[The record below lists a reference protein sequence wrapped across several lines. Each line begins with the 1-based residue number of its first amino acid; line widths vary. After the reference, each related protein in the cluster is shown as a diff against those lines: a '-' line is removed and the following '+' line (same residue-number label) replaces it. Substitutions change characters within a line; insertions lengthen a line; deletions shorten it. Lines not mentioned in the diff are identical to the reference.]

1 MAIHANRGVIRI
13 TSHAGVKCIGIRLV
27 RVRRI
32 SCMAGT
38 DTGEHR
44 IGGRADMAISTHR
57 AIVRNP
63 EGGMVEYHPE
73 PCGSHVSSVAA
84 NASRRV

>member
-13 TSHAGVKCIGIRLV
+13 TSHAVVMPIGIRLV

-38 DTGEHR
+38 NTGEHR
-44 IGGRADMAISTHR
+44 IGGWADMAISAH
-57 AIVRNP
+57 
-63 EGGMVEYHPE
+63 
-73 PCGSHVSSVAA
+73 
-84 NASRRV
+84 